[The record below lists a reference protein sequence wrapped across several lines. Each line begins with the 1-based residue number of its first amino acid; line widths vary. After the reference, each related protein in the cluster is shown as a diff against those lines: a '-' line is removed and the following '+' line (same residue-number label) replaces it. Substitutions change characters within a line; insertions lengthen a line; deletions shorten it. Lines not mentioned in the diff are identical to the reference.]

1 MNIINSLQTIFTIA
15 VGISLVLI
23 RSDQTRDTAKLQQ
36 IDAYVTETRAR
47 TEILERQRTTD
58 TETLDALR
66 DDLAM
71 LRRDL
76 QALADAAEAP
86 ATTPEPSTTATMP
99 AENPTPAAVP
109 ATPSAPVVATP
120 SPSPSPA
127 ASAPPASPQPDPT
140 ARVNLI
146 RGQIRDW
153 ERQLSKTEEQ
163 WREEDARGGLKKT
176 SSRDRQALRDRVAA
190 SIAAARAEIARLI
203 AE

>member
-1 MNIINSLQTIFTIA
+1 MNLTNSLQTIVTIA
-15 VGISLVLI
+15 VAIGLALVT
-23 RSDQTRDTAKLQQ
+23 RDQTRDTAKLQQ

-47 TEILERQRTTD
+47 TEILEHHRTTA
-58 TETLDALR
+58 TETLDQLR
-66 DDLAM
+66 DDIAM

-76 QALADAAEAP
+76 QAHLDAEAP

>member
-1 MNIINSLQTIFTIA
+1 MNLINSLQTIFTIA
-15 VGISLVLI
+15 VGISLVLMS
-23 RSDQTRDTAKLQQ
+23 RDQTRDTAKIQQ

-47 TEILERQRTTD
+47 TEILERQYTTA
-58 TETLDALR
+58 TETLDQLR

-76 QALADAAEAP
+76 QAYLDTEGP
-86 ATTPEPSTTATMP
+86 ATAPESTATATVP
-99 AENPTPAAVP
+99 AEIPTPPTVP
-109 ATPSAPVVATP
+109 AKPSAPVVA
-120 SPSPSPA
+120 SPGPD
-127 ASAPPASPQPDPT
+127 ASAPPASPKPDPT
-140 ARVNLI
+140 ARVNMI

-176 SSRDRQALRDRVAA
+176 SSRERQALRDRVAA